1 MTIFTDQ
8 DIFITNTTSTYQDIP
23 KDCKLVGAELDHPDS
38 IYLKLTD
45 SGPFWVGAPKGSKR
59 NISPFGEL
67 LIIHTIGISCVITCL
82 LLCYYIKCM
91 CHSIVNCQL
100 SSSLLLS
107 TFGRNPI
114 LSMLDC
120 AYKEEP

>member
-1 MTIFTDQ
+1 MTMFTDQ

-38 IYLKLTD
+38 IYLNLTD
-45 SGPFWVGAPKGSKR
+45 SGSFWVGALKGSKR

-82 LLCYYIKCM
+82 LLCYYIKYM
-91 CHSIVNCQL
+91 CHSIV
-100 SSSLLLS
+100 
-107 TFGRNPI
+107 I
-114 LSMLDC
+114 LYWRPCIYIAKGINVQINAANIFMRV
-120 AYKEEP
+120 